1 MIQQSIP
8 NLWVALPEI
17 FVLSMACIAIL
28 VDVFVK
34 QKTRFVTFLIVQFTL
49 IGAAIISIYLYSNP
63 KTYTFY
69 GMFVHDQVG
78 SLLKIFI
85 YIISFLSFLYAR
97 SYIAERKMLVGEYY
111 ILGLFSVLGMMV
123 LVSANNLLILF
134 LGLEILSLPLYA
146 LAALRRH
153 EENCAEAA
161 MKYYVTG
168 ALATGMFLYGLSIL
182 YGATNSLMITDIAH
196 IIAAKPFS
204 HLLILYFA
212 LVFILAGAVFKLGA
226 APFHMWVPDVY
237 QGAPAPVTLFIGSA
251 PKIAALGLVFR
262 ILVDGMPSLSIEWQQ
277 VLVFVALASIV
288 FGNIVAIVQTN
299 IKRMLAY
306 SSIAHMGYMSLG
318 LIAATPDGYS
328 SAMFYMFIY
337 AIMATGAFAIV
348 TLMSKSG
355 IEAEHINDYRGLNT
369 RNPWLAFMMLLL
381 MFSMAGIPPTAGFFA
396 KLGVLNAL
404 VHAHLV
410 WLAAVALIFAVIG
423 SYYYLAIVKVMY
435 FEEPAHKTPI
445 ATSPEMTAAISINCI
460 VVLLLGLFP
469 TVLINLCY
477 VAFGGV

>member
-1 MIQQSIP
+1 
-8 NLWVALPEI
+8 
-17 FVLSMACIAIL
+17 
-28 VDVFVK
+28 
-34 QKTRFVTFLIVQFTL
+34 
-49 IGAAIISIYLYSNP
+49 
-63 KTYTFY
+63 
-69 GMFVHDQVG
+69 
-78 SLLKIFI
+78 
-85 YIISFLSFLYAR
+85 
-97 SYIAERKMLVGEYY
+97 
-111 ILGLFSVLGMMV
+111 
-123 LVSANNLLILF
+123 
-134 LGLEILSLPLYA
+134 
-146 LAALRRH
+146 
-153 EENCAEAA
+153 
-161 MKYYVTG
+161 
-168 ALATGMFLYGLSIL
+168 MFLYGLSIL